1 MRHVYGVRG
10 DDDALDEYLDRIDAL
25 EDDNDPDASDLGG
38 EQRGGADGTEPHT
51 YQDAGAITMKTTSQ
65 DTAVSTST
73 LVVEY
78 KGEDRHNPAVLDG
91 RESRVTFSIR
101 RTAENVIEYTTDGHV
116 QVTADIA
123 IQPVSRDDQHVH
135 DFAAQAIRDGELEV
149 GSIVDLAIAWEW
161 YGVREH
167 ILPAP
172 FDDSPEDAWCGSP
185 GTTIDHM
192 SAVNETPAGAATVST
207 HIDLQTAYADW
218 RHDPDAAPTSRVRIT
233 SPTGGALGF
242 TPTVDELR
250 ALAAHFTAEADRL
263 EVAQQQIA
271 DTRTSAGVTA

>member
-1 MRHVYGVRG
+1 VYGVWG

-25 EDDNDPDASDLGG
+25 EDENDPSASDLGG
-38 EQRGGADGTEPHT
+38 TRTGADETEPDT
-51 YQDAGAITMKTTSQ
+51 QEDAGAITMNSTAQ

-123 IQPVSRDDQHVH
+123 IQPVGRDDQHVH
-135 DFAAQAIRDGELEV
+135 AFAVQAIRDGELEV

-167 ILPAP
+167 ILPVP
-172 FDDSPEDAWCGSP
+172 FDDSPEDAWCGLP

-192 SAVNETPAGAATVST
+192 SAVNETTAGGATVAT

-218 RHDPDAAPTSRVRIT
+218 RHDPDAAPTSRVRIA

-263 EVAQQQIA
+263 EAAQQQIA
-271 DTRTSAGVTA
+271 DAKASTGVTA